1 MKKNL
6 KSLVKKSS
14 YRKNSTQRNLRN
26 KNKRNT
32 KNGRNRTR
40 VNKSIKYGGM
50 EPATNNTTFQLEID
64 DLERVVSNDGTLVH
78 IRYPDGDME
87 MRVSPQ
93 DNIRETI
100 ATALGKNP
108 TFIKITFGGEVIEED
123 TFEENDIEDGGR
135 LNVSYIPN
143 VGEIVGDI
151 LPWRKITIEQLLET
165 KFWSGEKDKIRR
177 MVLKRFCFA
186 SMKNIKEEGDLL
198 HPDNYQ
204 IYIDP
209 TEENVRITYYIPGN
223 SLKPQTTEDYIITI
237 GIPSNSREF
246 SIVLYTQHL
255 DQSIKGFL
263 PLPPTRIIYPE
274 LVRLLSVSL
283 ERKFLIENGYIT
295 NINTSELD

>member
-6 KSLVKKSS
+6 KSLVKKSG
-14 YRKNSTQRNLRN
+14 YRKNSTQRNFRN

-32 KNGRNRTR
+32 KNGRNRRR

-64 DLERVVSNDGTLVH
+64 DLERVVSNDGTLTIH
-78 IRYPDGDME
+78 IRYPDGVMDIM
-87 MRVSPQ
+87 VSPQ

-135 LNVSYIPN
+135 LDVSYIPN

-151 LPWRKITIEQLLET
+151 LPLRKITIEQLLET

-177 MVLKRFCFA
+177 MVLNRFCFS
-186 SMKNIKEEGDLL
+186 SMKNIKEGGDLL
-198 HPDNYQ
+198 QPENYQ

-246 SIVLYTQHL
+246 SIVLYTQHKQRL
-255 DQSIKGFL
+255 LRL

-274 LVRLLSVSL
+274 MVRLLSDSF

-295 NINTSELD
+295 NINTFELD